1 MPAVGRA
8 IQSMECFL
16 GQGWRGRGASVS
28 LNRKGERK
36 RDKTQVTILEEE
48 RCADL
53 DGPNLPI
60 RDLPLPSGVA
70 VDRRIGRDI

>member
-1 MPAVGRA
+1 
-8 IQSMECFL
+8 MECFL
-16 GQGWRGRGASVS
+16 GQGWGERGASVS

-36 RDKTQVTILEEE
+36 TQKGDKTQVTILVEE

-60 RDLPLPSGVA
+60 HDLPLPSGLA